1 MVMSWFDRHGAI
13 NFAPAV
19 AVLLVGGSL
28 LSWHSLAAMSSPRE
42 VSIDNFI
49 FGSGTPLTVP
59 RGTKVTWTNKD
70 DDPHTVTSDSD
81 PKLFKSPALDT
92 DESFSFTF
100 NEAGTFR
107 YFCSIHPRMQ
117 GTVIV
122 Q

>member
-1 MVMSWFDRHGAI
+1 MVRSWFGRHGAI

-42 VSIDNFI
+42 VSIDNFT
-49 FGSGTPLTVP
+49 FGSGRPLTVP

-117 GTVIV
+117 GAVIV

>member
-1 MVMSWFDRHGAI
+1 MVRSWFGRYGAI

-42 VSIDNFI
+42 VAIDNFT
-49 FGSGTPLTVP
+49 FGAGTPLTVP

-81 PKLFKSPALDT
+81 PKLFKSSALDT

-100 NEAGTFR
+100 NEAGTFK

>member
-1 MVMSWFDRHGAI
+1 MVRSWFGRHGAI

-28 LSWHSLAAMSSPRE
+28 LSWQSLAATSSPPAVVIE
-42 VSIDNFI
+42 NFT
-49 FGSGTPLTVP
+49 FGSGPLTVP
-59 RGTKVTWTNKD
+59 RGTKVTWTNRD
-70 DDPHTVTSDSD
+70 DDPHTVVSDRD
-81 PKLFKSPALDT
+81 PKLFKSPPLDT

-100 NEAGTFR
+100 NEAGTFK

>member
-1 MVMSWFDRHGAI
+1 MITYWLGKRYAI
-13 NFAPAV
+13 RLAV
-19 AVLLVGGSL
+19 AVAMLLFAGSWL
-28 LSWHSLAAMSSPRE
+28 GWHSFAATSSPNG
-42 VSIDNFI
+42 VVIDDFA
-49 FGSGTPLTVP
+49 FGPGTLTVP

-70 DDPHTVTSDSD
+70 DEPHTVTSDSD
-81 PKLFKSPALDT
+81 PKTLKSPALDT

-100 NEAGTFR
+100 NEAGTFK